1 MLEAGRDR
9 AARERPAAGEP
20 LRFVALGDSLTE
32 GVGDRVGEGWR
43 GWAAVLADALAPE
56 GRAAE
61 FTNLAY
67 SGALTT
73 ELTIRQLP
81 RALALRPQLAAVVVG
96 GNDTLRTGFDIRR
109 ATLELDATMGEL
121 SGHGARLLTACLP
134 DPGSLLRLPAPLARP
149 LARRMRAVNTVVH
162 ALTERHRAIH
172 LHLTELPWLAERRL
186 LSVDRLH
193 PSAEGHHLIALRFH
207 DLLTEAG
214 HPLDP
219 PPAGRPRRGPAGPGR
234 RPLVD
239 GHPGHPLARRPQHRP
254 AAGPARPGR
263 RRGRR
268 PPARRQRTARRTD
281 GARGGTG
288 AGLPGVRGPR
298 RPRNDGCPRR
308 SSPAPE
314 RGTARGPRRSARH
327 CAEASGATPAG
338 RPADTRRNRTARVR
352 TGTGSAPSTGSG
364 CR

>member
-214 HPLDP
+214 HPLGP
-219 PPAGRPRRGPAGPGR
+219 PPAAAPAEAPPGPAADLWWMATRGTRWLAARSTDLLPG
-234 RPLVD
+234 L
-239 GHPGHPLARRPQHRP
+239 LAL
-254 AAGPARPGR
+254 AAAEGVAHL
-263 RRGRR
+263 
-268 PPARRQRTARRTD
+268 
-281 GARGGTG
+281 RGGSG
-288 AGLPGVRGPR
+288 RH
-298 RPRNDGCPRR
+298 D
-308 SSPAPE
+308 E
-314 RGTARGPRRSARH
+314 QMARA
-327 CAEASGATPAG
+327 AAQALASLG
-338 RPADTRRNRTARVR
+338 
-352 TGTGSAPSTGSG
+352 
-364 CR
+364 